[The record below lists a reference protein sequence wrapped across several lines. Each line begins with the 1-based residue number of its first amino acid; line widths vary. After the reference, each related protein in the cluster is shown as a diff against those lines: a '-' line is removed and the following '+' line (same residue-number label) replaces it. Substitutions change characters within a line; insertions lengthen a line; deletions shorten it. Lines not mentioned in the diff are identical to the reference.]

1 MKLNDIDFNKMS
13 DKELVILS
21 LKYKLIQKTDIPS
34 LTREKLLIM
43 IIEVLI

>member
-13 DKELVILS
+13 DKELVLLS

-34 LTREKLLIM
+34 LTRDKILQLL
-43 IIEVLI
+43 